1 MKKLGKAGV
10 LIFVLVLPVF
20 IILFLNLFA
29 ENHFSLP
36 YLLPKLESDGQVK
49 MNGKDTVFVPLA
61 NQNDGKIKVVAFF
74 TDSTGIITQNFARI
88 EKRTAGNVTLRH
100 ERGDLPQAVEKY
112 ALDLLKKPKLN
123 QTINYQEQFILID
136 KQGFVRGI
144 YDATDPVETDRLLAE
159 VAILIDI
166 YEKEKK

>member
-36 YLLPKLESDGQVK
+36 YLMPALEADGRVK
-49 MNGKDTVFVPLA
+49 MDGKDTVFVPIA
-61 NQNDGKIKVVAFF
+61 SQNDGKIKVIAFF
-74 TDSTGIITQNFARI
+74 ADSTGIVTQNFARI
-88 EKRTAGNVTLRH
+88 EKRTANNITLRH
-100 ERGDLPQAVEKY
+100 ERENLPQTIEKY
-112 ALDLLKKPKLN
+112 SLDLIKRPKIN
-123 QTINYQEQFILID
+123 PTIDYQKQFILID

-144 YDATDPVETDRLLAE
+144 YDATSPTETDRLLAE
-159 VAILIDI
+159 VAVLIDI

>member
-29 ENHFSLP
+29 ENHFLLP
-36 YLLPKLESDGQVK
+36 YLLPKLEADGRVK

-61 NQNDGKIKVVAFF
+61 NQNDGKIKVVGFF
-74 TDSTGIITQNFARI
+74 TDSTGIVVQNFTRI
-88 EKRTAGNVTLRH
+88 EKRTAGSIMLRH
-100 ERGDLPQAVEKY
+100 EREEAAAKY
-112 ALDLLKKPKLN
+112 ALNLLRKTKIK
-123 QTINYQEQFILID
+123 QTINPKKTFILID
-136 KQGFVRGI
+136 KQGFVRGL